1 MNYGYTNAY
10 NPSWAY
16 NNYQQMMQNT
26 PPMPMQQ
33 NLAQAPLPN
42 QQQPAMNTPSIQNE
56 LMLVLVEDDNAV
68 QNYPVASGNTVM
80 LMNYN
85 GGKFWIKSMTNGVTP
100 TITEHKFEAVNG
112 DKNPQTSNFVSQ
124 EEFDALSQSVAKL
137 QKIIDDLNS

>member
-1 MNYGYTNAY
+1 MNYNYYPQYNAQT
-10 NPSWAY
+10 AY
-16 NNYQQMMQNT
+16 PYMQPNMQNT
-26 PPMPMQQ
+26 AIPMQPSTQQ
-33 NLAQAPLPN
+33 NQFMN
-42 QQQPAMNTPSIQNE
+42 QQQSAMNTPSIQNE

-100 TITEHKFEAVNG
+100 TITEHKFEVVNG

-137 QKIIDDLNS
+137 QQIIDDLNS

>member
-1 MNYGYTNAY
+1 MNYGYYPQYNTQTAY
-10 NPSWAY
+10 PYMQPN
-16 NNYQQMMQNT
+16 MQNT
-26 PPMPMQQ
+26 AIPMQPSTQQ
-33 NLAQAPLPN
+33 NQFMS
-42 QQQPAMNTPSIQNE
+42 QQQPAMSTPSIQNE

-100 TITEHKFEAVNG
+100 TITEHKFEVVNG
-112 DKNPQTSNFVSQ
+112 GKNPQTSNFVSQ
-124 EEFDALSQSVAKL
+124 EEFDTLSQSVAKL